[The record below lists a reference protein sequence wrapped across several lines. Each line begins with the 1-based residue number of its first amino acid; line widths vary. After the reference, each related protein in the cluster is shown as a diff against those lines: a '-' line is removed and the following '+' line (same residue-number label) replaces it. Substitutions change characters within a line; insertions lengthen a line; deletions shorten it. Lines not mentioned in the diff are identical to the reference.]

1 MYDGAPAPPLPHLG
15 AGEAPSACRKGRNFL
30 SREGIPFL
38 FLKTVSSRVCD
49 LGGPFWP
56 PPGGRDLARMSPQSP
71 AFEPQSIVQ
80 IRPMAARLVAKFGFQ
95 KKTIFR
101 EIPSGSLHLCLLGM
115 PTTGAKASEYDGL
128 CPRALERERPAIPK
142 HISDISTT

>member
-56 PPGGRDLARMSPQSP
+56 PPGAETWPECRPRVQLSSPKVSSKSDQW
-71 AFEPQSIVQ
+71 
-80 IRPMAARLVAKFGFQ
+80 RPDSWQNSVF

-142 HISDISTT
+142 HISDISDL